1 MGLAELIAG
10 EDEDYYMQE
19 LLTRDL
25 YNQVQIQ
32 EMPMASIPDGHEDP
46 SEKRAKKAPKE
57 KNTGTKWNFLI
68 QLCHLSLQFEP

>member
-32 EMPMASIPDGHEDP
+32 EMPMASIPDGLTDP
-46 SEKRAKKAPKE
+46 SEKSGKKASKE
-57 KNTGTKWNFLI
+57 KNTGTNGIFWF
-68 QLCHLSLQFEP
+68 